1 MTRAVVA
8 TAFGG
13 PEVLSITEVEVGEP
27 GPGEVV
33 VDVRAAGVNPFDVK
47 VYSGAFG
54 TDPANLPMRLGFE
67 AAGVV
72 AAVGPDPAGA
82 TGPAGPTGAIS
93 LGDEVIAYRVPGA
106 YADRVLV
113 PANAVFHKPSAIS
126 FEGAAGLMLVGTTA
140 VHTLTAAG
148 AGAGDTVLLHGGAG
162 GVGQMVVQLG
172 VARGARIIATAA
184 PERHDLLRALGAEPV
199 TYGDGL
205 ADRVR
210 ELAPDGVDAAID
222 AVGSDEAVDV
232 SVELVADRARIA
244 SIAAFGRG
252 PGLGIKLLG
261 AGPGA
266 DPGTAIRD
274 AARLE
279 LVRQVEAGALTVRV
293 GATFPLAEARAAH
306 EAVLAGRSA
315 GKIILIP

>member
-13 PEVLSITEVEVGEP
+13 PEVLSVTEVEVGDA

-47 VYSGAFG
+47 MYSGAFG
-54 TDPANLPMRLGFE
+54 ADPANLPMRLGFE

-72 AAVGPDPAGA
+72 AAVGPDPTGA
-82 TGPAGPTGAIS
+82 TGPIAV
-93 LGDEVIAYRVPGA
+93 GDAVITYRAPGA
-106 YADRVLV
+106 YADRVVV
-113 PANAVFHKPSAIS
+113 PTDAVFHKPAAIG
-126 FEGAAGLMLVGTTA
+126 FESAAGLMLVGTTA
-140 VHTLTAAG
+140 VHTLTAA
-148 AGAGDTVLLHGGAG
+148 AVRAGDTVLLHGGAG

-172 VARGARIIATAA
+172 VARGARVIATAA

-210 ELAPDGVDAAID
+210 ALAPDGVDAAID
-222 AVGSDEAVDV
+222 TVGTDEAVDV

-252 PGLGIKLLG
+252 PGLGLRLLG

-266 DPGTAIRD
+266 DPGTQIRD

-279 LVRQVEAGALTVRV
+279 LVRQVEAGVLTVRV
-293 GATFPLAEARAAH
+293 GATFALADARAAH